1 MARLVRDGLTRVS
14 GVTGGCVCWCWVFV
28 IFLVFLFCDA
38 MTETVKTF
46 EMYVKHLYRLI
57 KTTIRFKTELANLL
71 VHATQLVVWL
81 P

>member
-1 MARLVRDGLTRVS
+1 MDVCVGVGFRD
-14 GVTGGCVCWCWVFV
+14 
-28 IFLVFLFCDA
+28 FLVFLFCDA

-57 KTTIRFKTELANLL
+57 KKFSSKMTTIRFNTELANLL